1 MHLEECTARDR
12 QHEWK
17 RSTPAGEQDQWE
29 ERTQTRA
36 PSHQLGTSVT
46 VLNLHEHHFSDLQN
60 ERGDNLMAYKD
71 LSERVNTKG
80 PSMPGIQQALNGQ
93 LS

>member
-1 MHLEECTARDR
+1 M
-12 QHEWK
+12 
-17 RSTPAGEQDQWE
+17 
-29 ERTQTRA
+29 
-36 PSHQLGTSVT
+36 T